1 MKRFRFKLQ
10 TVLDQ
15 RKAREER
22 LQVELAEVLREE
34 ARESAKLAELL
45 EKLDDAVASVQ
56 SALESKLSA
65 GEIAAADEYAKCLRD
80 DVKVQQLTIRA
91 VRSRVEAKRAEVV
104 EAMKERKVLEALR
117 DKQEREHIAAQMRI
131 EQNQLDDVASVRYA
145 RGA

>member
-15 RKAREER
+15 RKAKEDR
-22 LQVELAEVLREE
+22 LQAELGELLREE
-34 ARESAKLAELL
+34 ADEAAKLAALL
-45 EKLDDAVASVQ
+45 ERLAEAVASVE
-56 SALESKLSA
+56 SALDSSLPA
-65 GEIAAADEYAKCLRD
+65 NEIAGADEYAKCLRD

-91 VRSRVEAKRAEVV
+91 VRSKVEAKRAEVV

-117 DKQEREHIAAQMRI
+117 DKQEREYVAAQMRV
-131 EQNQLDDVASVRYA
+131 EQNELDDVASVRYA